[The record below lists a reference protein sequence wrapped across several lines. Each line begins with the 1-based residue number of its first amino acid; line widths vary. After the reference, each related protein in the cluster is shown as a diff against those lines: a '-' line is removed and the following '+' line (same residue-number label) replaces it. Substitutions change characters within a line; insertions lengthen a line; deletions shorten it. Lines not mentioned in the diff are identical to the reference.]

1 MDTDGVNVRS
11 DGDTVAA
18 QGKYLYQNTAAFLL
32 LSVLTP
38 SVFVRHKD
46 RKLES
51 SNMRLFS
58 CHQHIISLFSHHELT
73 QFLF

>member
-11 DGDTVAA
+11 DSDTVAA
-18 QGKYLYQNTAAFLL
+18 QGKYLYQNTAAILL

-46 RKLES
+46 RKL
-51 SNMRLFS
+51 
-58 CHQHIISLFSHHELT
+58 
-73 QFLF
+73 